1 MIHSL
6 RLRLLLVLIAVVVV
20 AVGAVAFL
28 MNMATR
34 VDFIQYVERNTARE
48 QDITML
54 LNSYHIN
61 QGAGEVQLLV
71 EQVAR
76 EFGDRLI
83 LVDRERN
90 VIADSSGELN
100 GRCLDDHLPL
110 AAMIVFAE
118 APSELDAAL
127 AAP

>member
-100 GRCLDDHLPL
+100 GRRLDDHLPL